1 MKLSVAIFS
10 LALVPQAAC
19 FTPVHHVR
27 KWSTNTQLNA
37 MNDKD
42 RFEREIQDK
51 AEINARIKAMNK
63 NTTGST
69 AAGAILGGLIFG
81 PFGAL
86 FGASIGSN
94 MGSQNNL
101 EKARKEEMESM
112 GISQEMLDQAREI
125 GILLDRGIESLKLIE
140 DALKTQQNF
149 AKRLESDMDR
159 IYADARLALQDG
171 DEDKARDLLLKK
183 TNLEEKLKKTL
194 MGCVDEKKRLIGSV
208 TDGDIR
214 RNILKKRKS
223 LSEKIHKFCN
233 KKTKFILEGRIN
245 QKRIKHFLLDKR
257 IEILPIIDKDRKIT
271 LLKFRSEILS
281 KKQKKLRQI

>member
-1 MKLSVAIFS
+1 MKLNLVTFS
-10 LALVPQAAC
+10 LTLVPQAVC
-19 FTPVHHVR
+19 FTPVHHVQ

-42 RFEREIQDK
+42 RFEREIQEK

-69 AAGAILGGLIFG
+69 AAGAILGGIVGG

-94 MGSQNNL
+94 LGSQSNL
-101 EKARKEEMESM
+101 EKARKDEMESM
-112 GISQEMLDQAREI
+112 GISQEMLDQAQEI

-194 MGCVDEKKRLIGSV
+194 MGCVDEKKRLTQMEDNVRALEERALEMESLLKRSV
-208 TDGDIR
+208 GAKTLMDSSMTNLSLEREDPL
-214 RNILKKRKS
+214 LKKFKDA
-223 LSEKIHKFCN
+223 
-233 KKTKFILEGRIN
+233 G
-245 QKRIKHFLLDKR
+245 LDN
-257 IEILPIIDKDRKIT
+257 T
-271 LLKFRSEILS
+271 W
-281 KKQKKLRQI
+281 Q